1 MFIMFNHQTNIRMAW
16 QTSRQWYNNV
26 HATSKQPQ
34 TKHKFIRISGQD
46 LTTGYHLHQ
55 HLNMSKNQSA
65 QNLKLTMAIASVSI
79 RQQEYSIKS
88 HQINASMANRAE
100 IYLYI
105 KKKSRFLHHK
115 TIILNDTSCIETS
128 IQRPFI
134 NISWQGKWLRSNH
147 LLVFEEK
154 WKQCCSGGCSSKQK
168 FTMPWDDENLRLLG
182 SAVLRTLQISFH
194 HGWMLE
200 KKQNKERAVQMMI
213 DDSKCFTRLTKW
225 WRKES

>member
-1 MFIMFNHQTNIRMAW
+1 MVINNIKPDSTKQSWQYGIETHHATSNSHEPNITNTIHVDFLGIVLGFKEQQHGFMFIMFNHQTNIRMAW

-105 KKKSRFLHHK
+105 KKKE
-115 TIILNDTSCIETS
+115 I
-128 IQRPFI
+128 
-134 NISWQGKWLRSNH
+134 
-147 LLVFEEK
+147 
-154 WKQCCSGGCSSKQK
+154 
-168 FTMPWDDENLRLLG
+168 
-182 SAVLRTLQISFH
+182 QISP
-194 HGWMLE
+194 
-200 KKQNKERAVQMMI
+200 
-213 DDSKCFTRLTKW
+213 S
-225 WRKES
+225 